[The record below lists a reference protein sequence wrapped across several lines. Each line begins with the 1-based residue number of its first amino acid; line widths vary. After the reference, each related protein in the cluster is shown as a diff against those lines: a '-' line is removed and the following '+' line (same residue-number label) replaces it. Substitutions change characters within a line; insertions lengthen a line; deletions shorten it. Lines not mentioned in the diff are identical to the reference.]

1 MLRCSRT
8 VTFVAAA
15 GALWIGAPAYSQQTS
30 AGDKPA
36 ADPNQR
42 ICEDIVQTG
51 SRLATKRFCGTRA
64 EWEARQK
71 QDRDTVENAQ
81 RMATDPCHSTMT
93 HTGAPNCG

>member
-1 MLRCSRT
+1 MRCSNRT
-8 VTFVAAA
+8 SLVAMLTFLSV
-15 GALWIGAPAYSQQTS
+15 GGPAYSQAAASQ
-30 AGDKPA
+30 DKPA

>member
-1 MLRCSRT
+1 MSRFPKS
-8 VTFVAAA
+8 VTLSAAFA
-15 GALWIGAPAYSQQTS
+15 ALTIGGPARSQQE
-30 AGDKPA
+30 APGNKPV

-42 ICEDIVQTG
+42 VCEDIVQTG

-64 EWEARQK
+64 EWDARQK

>member
-1 MLRCSRT
+1 MHRSNRIMI
-8 VTFVAAA
+8 VAALA
-15 GALWIGAPAYSQQTS
+15 AIWVSGPSYSQPPSTQ
-30 AGDKPA
+30 DKLA

-51 SRLATKRFCGTRA
+51 SRLASKRFCGTRA

-93 HTGAPNCG
+93 HAGAPNCG